1 MDNFMDNIR
10 SVGKYEYSSNG
21 YIQHRIKFNFLHY
34 LLAVYKEDY
43 KKHKMNTWWLGHIF
57 GLSGLIFSI
66 LDIVNSRNLFNGMPI
81 EFQLAIGF
89 FTTLYV
95 FWQSLRAY
103 ERWRMDRL
111 ENKE

>member
-1 MDNFMDNIR
+1 
-10 SVGKYEYSSNG
+10 
-21 YIQHRIKFNFLHY
+21 
-34 LLAVYKEDY
+34 
-43 KKHKMNTWWLGHIF
+43 MNTWWLGHIF

-111 ENKE
+111 ENKEKIIDIERKEIELKQLRKQVAAKK